1 MSNNFSRRDFLRW
14 ASAGAGAAAV
24 GGGIWVTG
32 RNAGS
37 GQTGAAPVV
46 REPRPNSTD
55 EPSPTE
61 PSAPATDGQP
71 TADAITELP
80 ATVPPT
86 ADPSARRLVVIEM
99 GGGNDG
105 LSMVVPYAVGGY
117 YDRRPRTSIAADTVH
132 VVDDTFGLH
141 PSLTR
146 LFDRGGFSII
156 QGVGSFAP
164 NLSHFD
170 MQDRWWT
177 GDPNRNGGYDTG
189 VIGRLADII
198 GDPNAAA
205 VAISHGQANHPI
217 IRSNRAA
224 TMALPGSGGG
234 YLSGAG
240 PDDVVRYQ
248 FQQAFGR
255 FAAAG
260 GDGWLG
266 RVRATDG
273 LAANFAAK
281 LVESEAAQNAAQEAG
296 EEPIQYPGNA
306 LGNGLQFAARL
317 FASDSLTRVVHVP
330 MDENFDTHD
339 NHLDPYSQIMNSF
352 DEAIEAFR
360 LDLERR
366 GLADSVLIMTTSEF
380 GRRIDDNGSNGLDHG
395 TASTAMLIGPVAN
408 AIYGELPSLDDL
420 DETGNLKATVG
431 FDQYYATVFER
442 WLGAPASE
450 MFNGSVTLI
459 GDLLA

>member
-24 GGGIWVTG
+24 GGGIWLTG

-37 GQTGAAPVV
+37 GQSGAAPVI
-46 REPRPNSTD
+46 REPRPNTTD
-55 EPSPTE
+55 GASVTESPSI
-61 PSAPATDGQP
+61 TDGQV
-71 TADAITELP
+71 ADSSAELP

-86 ADPSARRLVVIEM
+86 ADPAARRLVVIEM

-105 LSMVVPYAVGGY
+105 FSMVVPYGVGGY
-117 YDRRPRTSIAADTVH
+117 YDRRQRTSIAADTVQ
-132 VVDDTFGLH
+132 VIDGTYGLH
-141 PSLTR
+141 PNLTR
-146 LFDRGGFSII
+146 LFDRGGFSIV

-164 NLSHFD
+164 DLSHFD

-189 VIGRLADII
+189 VLGRLADVI
-198 GDPNAAA
+198 GDPAAAA

-224 TMALPGSGGG
+224 TMSLPGSGGG
-234 YLSGAG
+234 YLHGAG

-248 FQQAFGR
+248 FQQAFSR

-266 RVRATDG
+266 RLRTTDG
-273 LAANFAAK
+273 LAANFAAR
-281 LVESEAAQNAAQEAG
+281 LVESDEAQNAAQAAG
-296 EEPIQYPGNA
+296 EEPIQYPGSA
-306 LGNGLQFAARL
+306 LGDGLQLAARL
-317 FASDSLTRVVHVP
+317 FATDSLTRVVHVP
-330 MDENFDTHD
+330 MNDNFDTHD
-339 NHLDPYSQIMNSF
+339 NHLDPYAQIVSTF
-352 DEAIEAFR
+352 DEAVEAFR

-408 AIYGELPSLDDL
+408 AVYGELPALDDL

-442 WLGAPASE
+442 WLGAPTSE
-450 MFNGSVTLI
+450 MFTGSVSLI